1 MLEFSTVVLVIVW
14 INRVRRRRRE
24 RSYVPTLK
32 EEYFCKSMKYLERK
46 GFFAAREEEEKRMWL
61 ELRNG
66 QKMKLYSKCASFD
79 DDKLSV
85 TSDPHLKGEDLAETF
100 KNVFEKNKTRP
111 CLGAETSSREF
122 HWFTY
127 DDIYKRAQAIGVGL
141 ESICVRASNTTVGI
155 YGKNSVSQ

>member
-85 TSDPHLKGEDLAETF
+85 TS
-100 KNVFEKNKTRP
+100 
-111 CLGAETSSREF
+111 
-122 HWFTY
+122 
-127 DDIYKRAQAIGVGL
+127 
-141 ESICVRASNTTVGI
+141 VRI
-155 YGKNSVSQ
+155 